1 MRKLAINMIKF
12 YQSAIS
18 PLMGRSCR
26 FYPSCSCYA
35 EEAIQQYGVLR
46 GGYLT
51 LLRILK
57 CHPFHP
63 GGFDPVCGDVKTER
77 STTFNNNQVE

>member
-1 MRKLAINMIKF
+1 MGKLVISVIKF
-12 YQSAIS
+12 YQLAIS
-18 PLMGRSCR
+18 PLMGKSCR

-35 EEAIQQYGVLR
+35 EEAINRYGVLK

-51 LLRILK
+51 LVRLLK

-63 GGFDPVCGDVKTER
+63 GGYDPVSSDAKTEQ
-77 STTFNNNQVE
+77 SLTFNNNHIE